1 MIGQEG
7 IVWAMA
13 DSLNLEDLRRIVGDR
28 LTSQE
33 AEALATW
40 YANLAR
46 SVAAFPTAD
55 LKDVEPPLRSIA
67 GPKAP

>member
-1 MIGQEG
+1 VDQRVIDE
-7 IVWAMA
+7 
-13 DSLNLEDLRRIVGDR
+13 LRRIVGVELSDPD
-28 LTSQE
+28 

-46 SVAAFPTAD
+46 SVATFPAQD
-55 LKDVEPPLRSIA
+55 MKDVEPPLRSIP

>member
-1 MIGQEG
+1 MQNAFGPGEVRS
-7 IVWAMA
+7 IVSPPIS
-13 DSLNLEDLRRIVGDR
+13 DE
-28 LTSQE
+28 E

-40 YANLAR
+40 YANLSRA
-46 SVAAFPTAD
+46 VAEFPAAD